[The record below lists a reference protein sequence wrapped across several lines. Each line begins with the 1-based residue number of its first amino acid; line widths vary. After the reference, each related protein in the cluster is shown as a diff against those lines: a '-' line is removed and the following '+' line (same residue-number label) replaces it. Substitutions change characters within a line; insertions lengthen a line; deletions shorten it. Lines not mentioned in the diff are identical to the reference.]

1 MILDLVI
8 EEGNPADSDQFIP
21 MMERQKEIYG
31 RVPRQTSGDGG
42 YACRANLE
50 KAKAMGISDVAFNRS
65 ADLKSKR

>member
-1 MILDLVI
+1 MNVSTHKY
-8 EEGNPADSDQFIP
+8 ETFTQFIP

-50 KAKAMGISDVAFNRS
+50 KAKTMGISDVAFNNS
-65 ADLKSKR
+65 SYAPC